1 MTNIYTYCLF
11 DGEDTF
17 YGVYSSLK
25 AIYRDALQ
33 LSNRGSKV
41 VQMKTADGWGSA
53 SLTDLR
59 NTLKGEIDTII
70 EFRSGKHVAKIL
82 KTKLKE

>member
-25 AIYRDALQ
+25 AIYRDAMQ
-33 LSNRGSKV
+33 LSNRGSKP
-41 VQMKTADGWGSA
+41 VQMRTVEGWSA
-53 SLTDLR
+53 ATLTDLR
-59 NTLKGEIDTII
+59 NTLKGQVDIII
-70 EFRSGKHVAKIL
+70 EFRSGKHAAKIL
-82 KTKLKE
+82 KTRLKE